1 LRWRHLTVKNLI
13 NKRELLSLTMKNKDK
28 KFDAVKLMRAL
39 REKINKEI
47 ANMTPE
53 EIIEYF
59 KQGSEQFEKE
69 VAKRRTSTN
78 NTLELQLSN

>member
-1 LRWRHLTVKNLI
+1 
-13 NKRELLSLTMKNKDK
+13 MKNKDK

-53 EIIEYF
+53 QIIEYF
-59 KQGSEQFEKE
+59 HKGSEQFEKE
-69 VAKRRTSTN
+69 VASH
-78 NTLELQLSN
+78 